1 MAGHRSPSRVCFC
14 FVTTLS
20 FIVVFPALWI
30 SQALRISAA
39 NGGPASTYNCVP
51 FDPQLGQRLIYVDA
65 MLTSVDFPGM
75 TMAVEWSV
83 AMDQCRSNNCTTVNI
98 FVDTMTNSSSSD
110 SNHGSGTSNN
120 NTSMNPTFASNGG
133 YFGNNGLYQLRTK
146 QSPVRTEIH
155 VFTSY
160 SYAPGLKYYSCS
172 GLFCYPFDRYRAYAS
187 FFGREALT
195 NKPAPLSVTT
205 KSGSVVG
212 LEMTIPCLCD
222 DEATVIVQRTT
233 IVVAYCLI
241 VTVTFWLITLIITL
255 LTIITV
261 VFRFRQRNEIV
272 VVPIGTV
279 FAGIQLRS
287 SMPGVPEG
295 FGCILDIFGL
305 LPCLV
310 LLSISAIGMIGMY
323 VFVDP
328 DDPSRRALTWS
339 ELENTLHHCVQYVW
353 ITAMEWVQR
362 VWFRITIA
370 RQLRRAPYNFEIPGV
385 NIARETRG

>member
-1 MAGHRSPSRVCFC
+1 
-14 FVTTLS
+14 
-20 FIVVFPALWI
+20 
-30 SQALRISAA
+30 
-39 NGGPASTYNCVP
+39 
-51 FDPQLGQRLIYVDA
+51 

-83 AMDQCRSNNCTTVNI
+83 AMDQCMSNNCTTVNI
-98 FVDTMTNSSSSD
+98 LSDTMTNSSSSD
-110 SNHGSGTSNN
+110 SKYGNGTSNN
-120 NTSMNPTFASNGG
+120 NTSMNPTFVSNGG
-133 YFGNNGLYQLRTK
+133 YFRNDRLYQLRTK

-172 GLFCYPFDRYRAYAS
+172 GLFCYPFDRYRAYTS

-241 VTVTFWLITLIITL
+241 VTVTFWSITLIITL
-255 LTIITV
+255 LTITTV

-272 VVPIGTV
+272 VIPIGTV

-295 FGCILDIFGL
+295 FGKLFLFLHKASIQTTAHLGCILDIFGL

-310 LLSISAIGMIGMY
+310 LLSISAIAMIGIY
-323 VFVDP
+323 IFVDP

-339 ELENTLHHCVQYVW
+339 ELETTLHHCVQYVW

-385 NIARETRG
+385 NIARQSRG